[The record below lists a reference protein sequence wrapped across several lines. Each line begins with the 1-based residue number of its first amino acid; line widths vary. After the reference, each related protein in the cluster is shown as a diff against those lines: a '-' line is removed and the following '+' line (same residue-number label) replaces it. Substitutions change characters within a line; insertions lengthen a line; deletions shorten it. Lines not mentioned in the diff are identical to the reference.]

1 MLMNTTFFT
10 SNRHKLIDALK
21 GGSYV
26 LSAYAKMQRGHDM
39 AATFEQEANF
49 WWLTGIEAPDW
60 QLVVDGARHRSWL
73 IMPEVDEIHQTF
85 DGSLS
90 AEQAKEISGVDEV
103 LPRDQGLKLLRMLA
117 KNHSVIHTLGDFP
130 NAEYLDFVLN
140 PAPKK
145 LYEQLL
151 RIFGSVQDCRRDV
164 AALRAIKQPEEIEAL
179 QGAINLTIDAFNA
192 AKSELKSLKTE
203 YAVEAEFTYYF
214 RKHNAQHAYDPI
226 VAVGEN
232 ACTLHYSDNTAKLKK
247 RELLLMDIGA
257 RVGGYPADITR
268 TWSIGEPT
276 KRQRQVHEAVV
287 AAQRRIV
294 ELITPELAV
303 DVYQREVDEIM
314 IDALL
319 ELGLMNNRTDE
330 KSYHKYFPH
339 AVSHGIGVDVH
350 DSLGRPKRLLPNMT
364 LTVEPGIYI
373 PEEGVGV
380 RIEDDVLVTASG
392 NINMSQ
398 RLSTEL

>member
-1 MLMNTTFFT
+1 MNAAFFT
-10 SNRHKLIDALK
+10 ANRQKLIDALK
-21 GGSYV
+21 GGSYA
-26 LSAYAKMQRGHDM
+26 LSAYTKMQRGHDM
-39 AATFEQEANF
+39 AAAFEQEANF

-60 QLVVDGARHRSWL
+60 QLVVDGVRGRSWL

-90 AEQAKEISGVDEV
+90 AERAREVSGVDEV
-103 LPRDQGLKLLRMLA
+103 LPSDQGLKLLRMLA
-117 KNHSVIHTLGDFP
+117 KNHSVIHALGDFP

-145 LYEQLL
+145 LHEQLL
-151 RIFGSVQDCRRDV
+151 RIFGSVQDCRRDI
-164 AALRAIKQPEEIEAL
+164 AALRAIKQPEEIQAL
-179 QGAINLTIDAFNA
+179 QSAINLTIDAFNV
-192 AKSELKSLKTE
+192 AKDELKNLKTE

-226 VAVGEN
+226 VAAGEN
-232 ACTLHYSDNTAKLKK
+232 ACTLHYDKNEAKLKK

-287 AAQRRIV
+287 MAQRRIV
-294 ELITPELAV
+294 ELIVPELGV

-314 IDALL
+314 LDALV
-319 ELGLMNNRTDE
+319 ELGLMKDRSDE
-330 KSYHKYFPH
+330 KLYHKYFPH

-373 PEEGVGV
+373 PEEGIGV
-380 RIEDDVLVTASG
+380 RIEDDILVTATG
-392 NINMSQ
+392 NVNMSQ